1 MRLAGKRALITGAA
15 SGMGAAHARA
25 FIAEGATV
33 LLADINDEAGRAL
46 AAELGD
52 RASYAHLNVADAG
65 DWDAAVAQAVAEFG
79 GLDVL
84 VNNAG
89 IHDDAPLEDTTLES
103 WNQVM
108 DINLTGAFLGMRAA
122 VRELKKSGASSIV
135 NVSSTAGLEGY
146 PNRHA
151 YCASKWGLRGLTKSA
166 ALELADFGIRVNSV
180 HPGAVATALT
190 QALRPLT
197 EEDLAGNSLERFARP
212 EEVSGLILFLASDE
226 SSFCTGGEYA
236 VDGGIS
242 AGTRY

>member
-1 MRLAGKRALITGAA
+1 M
-15 SGMGAAHARA
+15 
-25 FIAEGATV
+25 
-33 LLADINDEAGRAL
+33 
-46 AAELGD
+46 
-52 RASYAHLNVADAG
+52 
-65 DWDAAVAQAVAEFG
+65 AQAVAEFG

-103 WNQVM
+103 WNRVM

-212 EEVSGLILFLASDE
+212 EEVSGLILLSSDE

>member
-1 MRLAGKRALITGAA
+1 M
-15 SGMGAAHARA
+15 GMGAAHARA

-46 AAELGD
+46 AEELGD
-52 RASYAHLNVADAG
+52 RASYVHLNVADAEG
-65 DWDAAVAQAVAEFG
+65 WDAAVGQAVAEFG

-103 WNQVM
+103 WNRVM

-146 PNRHA
+146 PKRHA

-166 ALELADFGIRVNSV
+166 ALELAEFGIRVNSV

-197 EEDLAGNSLERFARP
+197 DADLAGNSLERFARP